1 MNRSFDDIVPS
12 GDRSIRKIAI
22 HRKRASAERK
32 PPKEEEPPRYEGRK
46 RRSSRVGL
54 WIVAFVS
61 IAILGFA
68 FTLLFSGAKVVVTP
82 KQRTVLVDSQFS
94 AFKTPSVG
102 ELGYEI
108 MTVTKEG
115 SAEAAPSGESNVEEK
130 ASGTI
135 TIYNDYS
142 TAPQRLIRNTRFQTP
157 EGLIYRINESIVVP
171 GQSKS
176 GTTVS
181 PGSIEVVVYA
191 DESGEKYNIGQT
203 DFTIPGFKGDP
214 RFEKFYARSKTDM
227 TGGFSGIRK
236 VVSADDEQRARTD
249 IQNNLRSQLQ
259 NDVSSQKPQG
269 FELFEDGLF
278 VTFESLPSEEKGDNV
293 LIKEKATLYGVLF
306 NQEAFAKFLAQN
318 TVAGFEG
325 EQVAINDTSELL
337 FAVLEKDKIR
347 PWEDEKFQFTLK
359 GNAHVVWVF
368 DQGVLKSD
376 LAGKS
381 KGAFETILSGYPS
394 IDEAEIVLRPF
405 WRQTFPEKSEDIKV
419 ATVIKE

>member
-191 DESGEKYNIGQT
+191 DEAGEKYNIGLT
-203 DFTIPGFKGDP
+203 DFTVPGLAGTA
-214 RFEKFYARSKTDM
+214 RFTTIYARSKTPM
-227 TGGFSGIRK
+227 SGGFVGREK
-236 VVSADDEQRARTD
+236 VVNEQ
-249 IQNNLRSQLQ
+249 
-259 NDVSSQKPQG
+259 
-269 FELFEDGLF
+269 DG
-278 VTFESLPSEEKGDNV
+278 EEA
-293 LIKEKATLYGVLF
+293 KATLK
-306 NQEAFAKFLAQN
+306 EALKEELILEAKAQ
-318 TVAGFEG
+318 
-325 EQVAINDTSELL
+325 
-337 FAVLEKDKIR
+337 
-347 PWEDEKFQFTLK
+347 
-359 GNAHVVWVF
+359 VW
-368 DQGVLKSD
+368 
-376 LAGKS
+376 
-381 KGAFETILSGYPS
+381 LSP
-394 IDEAEIVLRPF
+394 D
-405 WRQTFPEKSEDIKV
+405 
-419 ATVIKE
+419 

>member
-1 MNRSFDDIVPS
+1 M
-12 GDRSIRKIAI
+12 
-22 HRKRASAERK
+22 
-32 PPKEEEPPRYEGRK
+32 
-46 RRSSRVGL
+46 
-54 WIVAFVS
+54 
-61 IAILGFA
+61 
-68 FTLLFSGAKVVVTP
+68 
-82 KQRTVLVDSQFS
+82 
-94 AFKTPSVG
+94 
-102 ELGYEI
+102 
-108 MTVTKEG
+108 
-115 SAEAAPSGESNVEEK
+115 
-130 ASGTI
+130 
-135 TIYNDYS
+135 
-142 TAPQRLIRNTRFQTP
+142 
-157 EGLIYRINESIVVP
+157 
-171 GQSKS
+171 
-176 GTTVS
+176 
-181 PGSIEVVVYA
+181 YA